1 MVARVVPLRAMTEDV
16 RCPAVCCMTHITL
29 FIRVYMTIWLG
40 CRTIA
45 WTVTAIA
52 IICSAGIMEPRAT
65 DEGRGGMTEMAI
77 QRSRYVIITL
87 TGRRNP
93 VAGRAIVDDA
103 GMIKHRSG
111 KGIGVMTDTAIL
123 IC

>member
-1 MVARVVPLRAMTEDV
+1 MTEDV
-16 RCPAVCCMTHITL
+16 RRPAVCCMTHITL

-52 IICSAGIMEPRAT
+52 IICSAGIMEPGAT

-77 QRSRYVIITL
+77 QRSRYVIITH
-87 TGRRNP
+87 TGRRNS
-93 VAGRAIVDDA
+93 VAGRTVVHDA
-103 GMIKHRSG
+103 GMVKHRADESS
-111 KGIGVMTDTAIL
+111 GVMTDTAIL
-123 IC
+123 IG